1 MFHLCFTWEKE
12 PTFTEIRPTCQIQM
26 SFFCKVLPKHR
37 HVHSFTLSFTATF
50 MKQRQS
56 WVVVTERRR
65 RCGPQS
71 PKYLPSGP
79 LQKGVPTPDL
89 LNPNALWGHTACRP
103 WACPSSH
110 SRHLFVVPSARSLNT
125 GPWSCPWTWWAAL
138 WWTAPCGSAS
148 LGIPHPRVFLL
159 SSNCSSQQD
168 FNCLDPVA

>member
-1 MFHLCFTWEKE
+1 MPHNLKHCFTWEKE

-79 LQKGVPTPDL
+79 LQKGVPTPALELYRPDWTHCL
-89 LNPNALWGHTACRP
+89 IFLNFALIWVLGFILAFYLIGF
-103 WACPSSH
+103 
-110 SRHLFVVPSARSLNT
+110 LF
-125 GPWSCPWTWWAAL
+125 
-138 WWTAPCGSAS
+138 
-148 LGIPHPRVFLL
+148 GIKGTILIKLHIIGIQWILAVILTTLKNLPIFTFVLFMLFFI
-159 SSNCSSQQD
+159 CSKS
-168 FNCLDPVA
+168 F